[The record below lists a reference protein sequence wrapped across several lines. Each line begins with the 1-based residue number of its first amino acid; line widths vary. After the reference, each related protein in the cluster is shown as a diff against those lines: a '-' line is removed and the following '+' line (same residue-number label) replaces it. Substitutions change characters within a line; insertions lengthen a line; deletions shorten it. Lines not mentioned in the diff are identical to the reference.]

1 MIKTTTSF
9 FIENEYM
16 SQKVEN
22 LSRESLNKTFKRLR
36 KDTKNFSSLI
46 VRDPLDFLDFEVN
59 LNSNLTSIINEINR
73 NSYHPQKPYLHLSA
87 KTKGINRPTVVFDVK
102 DALVYRFCIEQIEDE
117 LIKKTRQKHVR
128 GGIKITPNKT
138 GQGDDFY
145 EKWFVDWKEHQN
157 DLRESLQN
165 KKYLVSTDIASYFE
179 NINILVLKD
188 LVRSDV
194 EGKKGILNLLFYF
207 LENIRFRFNYE
218 VNTFNGLPQ
227 ENIDCSRILAYY
239 FLNPNDEAMV
249 KFCEENDAEFYRFVD
264 DMSITVNEEVT
275 GRKALKNMTE
285 SLRKLNLVSSI
296 EKTLIINSEQAQSQL
311 FFQENEYLS
320 KIEEVILTKLKKN
333 QIVKPEIKMLI
344 EYYLNLIKSKK
355 NEYKA
360 WIKILK
366 RFYTLFTYTKSN
378 FLLGRLHEHIIK
390 YPALF
395 EVDKVA
401 KYLLRNQNK
410 EGFEEAL
417 NKIIDYLYSEE
428 NLYPSLE
435 SNLLGIFLLLN
446 PGNLSLEI
454 RNKLK
459 TLCNNVFFLESSYR
473 PLSDYTRALACL
485 MFYQFDR
492 SNIKKIINHYLSN
505 SEEDYLLKKYIVLVC
520 LTTSNDSLRKKVLNK
535 AKSEQSLSMNRL
547 INFVEHIDDYR
558 NSLAVKNFLKKHKLY
573 IYQDKNNN
581 FKILEDYYP
590 IRVEILKD
598 LIDIYS
604 TNG

>member
-1 MIKTTTSF
+1 
-9 FIENEYM
+9 M
-16 SQKVEN
+16 SQEVEN
-22 LSRESLNKTFKRLR
+22 LSRESLEKTFKRLR

-59 LNSNLTSIINEINR
+59 LGSNLTSIINEINR
-73 NSYHPQKPYLHLSA
+73 NNYHPQKPYLHLSA
-87 KTKGINRPTVVFDVK
+87 KSKGINRPTVVFDVK
-102 DALVYRFCIEQIEDE
+102 DALIYRFCIEQIEDE

-128 GGIKITPNKT
+128 GGIKITPNKI

-194 EGKKGILNLLFYF
+194 EGKKGVLNLLFYF
-207 LENIRFRFNYE
+207 LENTRFRFNYE
-218 VNTFNGLPQ
+218 VNTFNGLHQ
-227 ENIDCSRILAYY
+227 ESIDCSRILAYY
-239 FLNPNDEAMV
+239 FLNPNDEAMA
-249 KFCEENDAEFYRFVD
+249 KFSKENDAEFYRFVD
-264 DMSITVNEEVT
+264 DMSITVNKEVT
-275 GRKALKNMTE
+275 GKKALKNMTE

-296 EKTLIINSEQAQSQL
+296 EKTSIIDSEQAQSQL

-320 KIEEVILTKLKKN
+320 EIEKVILTKLKKD
-333 QIVKPEIKMLI
+333 QIVKPEIKMLKK
-344 EYYLNLIKSKK
+344 YYLNLIKAKK
-355 NEYKA
+355 DEYKT
-360 WIKILK
+360 WMKILK

-378 FLLGRLHEHIIK
+378 FLLERLHEHIIK
-390 YPALF
+390 YPALIDG
-395 EVDKVA
+395 DKVG
-401 KYLLRNQNK
+401 KYLMRNQNK
-410 EGFEEAL
+410 EGFEKAL

-446 PGNLSLEI
+446 PENLSLEI
-454 RNKLK
+454 KNKLK
-459 TLCNNVFFLESSYR
+459 TLCNDVFFKSIYR
-473 PLSDYTRALACL
+473 PLSDYARALACL

-492 SNIKKIINHYLSN
+492 SNIKRITNHYLRN
-505 SEEDYLLKKYIVLVC
+505 SEKDYLLKKYIVFVC

-535 AKSEQSLSMNRL
+535 AKSEQSLSINRL

-558 NSLAVKNFLKKHKLY
+558 NSRAVKNFLKKDKLY
-573 IYQDKNNN
+573 IYQDKSKN
-581 FKILEDYYP
+581 FKIVEDYRP

-598 LIDIYS
+598 LINIYS
-604 TNG
+604 TSG